1 MAEPY
6 FKGGPRPQSLDDT
19 LDDFKKIGKGLLVGE
34 TADIL
39 GLPADLV
46 GLYYDVR
53 YGETPEGIQSLIDQ
67 YGSEALAKKFMGQD
81 FPEFGFDNLES
92 AGRAMAPGALLAK
105 GIATA
110 RLAARGIKPPS
121 PPSDGLALQSATDVP
136 ANNTYIMDVP
146 KTTGE
151 KLAMTANEG
160 IGGGLPPKKQVPK
173 GPKNF
178 EEAGEKHI
186 PKSKLPEISAFRGGD
201 PDKAIKSFMREQ
213 EDKIG
218 INATQQFF
226 SPTAYFFE
234 NSTNLIGFGKKPKKA
249 IEILNSITTNNNVPR
264 SVKREIRSLGLD
276 NFLLRNSETLFTRE
290 DFISLLN
297 AVKPQVTVET
307 FSKVEDAQK
316 NFPTVYTSYESMQ
329 RSAESKNKQL
339 DYGWMVFA
347 DKNSNAFGANP
358 DADLV
363 VKNSKASTGSEGH
376 DYAGKSDESP
386 GYIGHIRYSIQEID
400 GERVLVPEEIQ
411 ADAVRAAETTDKVMT
426 DTLPVRGTP
435 TRRVSEADRKN
446 LQRADSYLSSEL
458 KNAPL
463 GEQSNLLNS
472 VDLTDRS
479 IRFTNFGGPEE
490 MLLIKQAQDGL
501 PDNVRR
507 EVKNYALDKKNA
519 VTNRRTA
526 NDLMQ
531 KTEIDYDTHLKDK
544 DQISKAFDLLDSA
557 LVGVEAQ
564 RKFIKKINTKKGTNP
579 SFLED
584 SLSPPKAIFA
594 NRKTQLKNMAEDGIG
609 TNLRK
614 KIEINAKSI
623 NEFVRDFPVF
633 EAETSGLT
641 ITPLKKLS
649 NANMS
654 GHHLNIFDIGF
665 EKSKLSAENLIERAF
680 GGIEGKSQFEPSPS
694 FLNSIRLLDP
704 DRTIPEKFG
713 INFKDYQLKAIDQDP
728 DKYVSSMKTIINKE
742 LINKTQ
748 VEQTSAEFINTLF
761 KDSKFMKE
769 LERSKNRFDAI
780 QKTPTF
786 TPALKTEMQD
796 ILRDAVEFSFSDDF
810 LNKLAYKLVDESFNR
825 TNFFPSYRRT
835 NGGIFNDIFSITG
848 KSEEISETLHKNLT
862 PFVEKNI
869 FSKIQDERIKASMK
883 DMWQE
888 KKSVNPSGM
897 SAFFSNAVKNYAG
910 IDGIEN
916 LLENEFITNKK
927 LQRDLAA
934 MDLKE
939 AVFGFNKDTISG
951 INNYRQNA
959 FYLGMRGTIYT
970 EQKGALHSALGRLNL
985 KDFDNK
991 AKGLKQIKED
1001 AFDKAMEADRVVTEK
1016 YNPTKTKENY
1026 QKLADA
1032 LPDNK
1037 SKELV
1042 KKAIEKIIDYDLD
1055 VPNTKLKKQPPFKS
1069 MEDFSKFAIRSAVRE
1084 AHKRG
1089 IKKIIV
1095 PTAENYS
1102 GEAKAVAIGTYNKAP
1117 REAMEEYV
1125 KHGGKLSTRKLPEIG
1140 YDVKESNVL
1149 DISEIDDAFFTETS
1163 ASLFSKGGIVRKA
1176 S

>member
-1 MAEPY
+1 
-6 FKGGPRPQSLDDT
+6 
-19 LDDFKKIGKGLLVGE
+19 
-34 TADIL
+34 
-39 GLPADLV
+39 
-46 GLYYDVR
+46 
-53 YGETPEGIQSLIDQ
+53 
-67 YGSEALAKKFMGQD
+67 MGQD

-92 AGRAMAPGALLAK
+92 AGRALAPGALLAK

-201 PDKAIKSFMREQ
+201 PEKAIKSFMREQ
-213 EDKIG
+213 EDKLG

-234 NSTNLIGFGKKPKKA
+234 NSANLIGFGKKPKKG
-249 IEILNSITTNNNVPR
+249 IDILNSIITNNNVPR
-264 SVKREIRSLGLD
+264 SVKREMRSLGLD
-276 NFLLRNSETLFTRE
+276 NFLLRNSETPFTRE

-297 AVKPQVTVET
+297 SVKPQITVET

-329 RSAESKNKQL
+329 RSVESKNKQF

-347 DKNSNAFGANP
+347 DKNSNTFGANP

-363 VKNSKASTGSEGH
+363 VKNSKASTGSSGH
-376 DYAGKSDESP
+376 DYAGKPDESP

-400 GERVLVPEEIQ
+400 GERVLIPEEIQ

-446 LQRADSYLSSEL
+446 LQRADSYLSNEL
-458 KNAPL
+458 KNTPL
-463 GEQSNLLNS
+463 DEQSNLLNS

-490 MLLIKQAQDGL
+490 VLLIKQAQDGL

-519 VTNRRTA
+519 VTNRRIA

-557 LVGVEAQ
+557 LVGVESQ

-584 SLSPPKAIFA
+584 SLSPPKAVFA

-623 NEFVRDFPVF
+623 NDFVRDFPVF

-641 ITPLKKLS
+641 TTPLKKLG

-654 GHHLNIFDIGF
+654 GHHLNIFDIGY
-665 EKSKLSAENLIERAF
+665 EKSKLSAENLVERAF
-680 GGIEGKSQFEPSPS
+680 GGIETRSAFEPVPS
-694 FLNSIRLLDP
+694 FLSSLRLLDP
-704 DRTIPEKFG
+704 DRTIPEQFG
-713 INFKDYQLKAIDQDP
+713 INFKDYQTKAIDQDP

-742 LINKTQ
+742 LIN
-748 VEQTSAEFINTLF
+748 ILF

-769 LERSKNRFDAI
+769 IERSKNRLETM
-780 QKTPTF
+780 QKTPSF
-786 TPALKTEMQD
+786 NNEMKREMKN

-848 KSEEISETLHKNLT
+848 KSEEISETLYKNLT

-869 FSKIQDERIKASMK
+869 LPKIQNEKMKADIK
-883 DMWQE
+883 DMWQD
-888 KKSVNPSGM
+888 KKTNYSGI
-897 SAFFSNAVKNYAG
+897 SAFFSSSVKDFAG
-910 IDGIEN
+910 IDNIEN

-939 AVFGFNKDTISG
+939 AVFGFNQQTFSG
-951 INNYRQNA
+951 IEDYRQNA

-970 EQKGALHSALGRLNL
+970 EQKGALHSALGKLNL

-1095 PTAENYS
+1095 PTAENYV
-1102 GEAKAVAIGTYNKAP
+1102 GEAKVAAIGTYNKAP